1 MKFNFSGKTAL
12 VTGSSEGIG
21 FATVELLL
29 AEGAEVV
36 INGRDEPKLQKIATD
51 LRKKFPKASLKIIA
65 ADLGT
70 ADGVDA
76 LIKKLPSCDILINN
90 LGFYELKP
98 FEQISDEDWMHIWQV
113 NVMSGIRLSRYY
125 LPKMLKKGWGR
136 LIFISSESGV
146 QIPKDMIHYGV
157 TKTAQIALSRG
168 LAELTKGTNVTS
180 NSILVGPTITTGVH
194 DFMADIAE
202 KTKSTLDEVK
212 EKFFQETR
220 PSSLIMRFIEP
231 VEVANLIVYIASEA
245 SSGTNGAALRVDGG
259 CVSTII

>member
-29 AEGAEVV
+29 EEGADVV
-36 INGRDEPKLQKIATD
+36 INGRDESKLQKIAAD
-51 LRKKFPKASLKIIA
+51 LRKKFPKACLKIIA

-70 ADGVDA
+70 ADGVDVTFKA
-76 LIKKLPSCDILINN
+76 LPSCDILINN

-157 TKTAQIALSRG
+157 TKTAQIAVSRG

-180 NSILVGPTITTGVH
+180 NSILVGPTITAGVH

-202 KTKSTLDEVK
+202 KTKTTLDEVK

-220 PSSLIMRFIEP
+220 PSSIIKRFIEP
-231 VEVANLIVYIASEA
+231 IEVANLIVYIASEA
-245 SSGTNGAALRVDGG
+245 SSATNGAALRVDGG
-259 CVSTII
+259 CVPTII

>member
-29 AEGAEVV
+29 EEGADVV
-36 INGRDEPKLQKIATD
+36 INGRDESKLQKIAAD
-51 LRKKFPKASLKIIA
+51 LRKKFPKACLKIIA

-70 ADGVDA
+70 ADGVDVTFKA
-76 LIKKLPSCDILINN
+76 LPSCDILINN

-157 TKTAQIALSRG
+157 TKTAQMAVSRG

-202 KTKSTLDEVK
+202 KTKTTLDEVK

-220 PSSLIMRFIEP
+220 PSSIIKRFIEP

-245 SSGTNGAALRVDGG
+245 SSATNGAALRVDGG
-259 CVSTII
+259 CVPTII